1 MRNIEGQELF
11 IHVCSRN
18 PIAVWA
24 IEQLLTPELLNAR
37 FDKWLPNQLFICSEG
52 IHVLLIDASSVPE
65 WPEVVRKWT
74 DDGHRTILL
83 VAESCDSHGAE
94 LRALHLGVRGIV
106 RVSPEFGQQLSD
118 AISSI
123 VRGQL
128 FAKGDTLED
137 FYCGAKRPVSRSVI
151 PILSFREEQA
161 IELLLRGFSNKRIGV
176 VLGISER
183 TAKFHVCNILRKL
196 RVSSRRE
203 LIGKYSELF
212 DQPQSA

>member
-1 MRNIEGQELF
+1 MRNIEGQELS

-37 FDKWLPNQLFICSEG
+37 FDKWLPNQLSICSEG

-106 RVSPEFGQQLSD
+106 RVSPEFGQHLSD

-123 VRGQL
+123 ARGQL
-128 FAKGDTLED
+128 FAKGDTLEN
-137 FYCGAKRPVSRSVI
+137 FYCGAKRPGSRSVI

-161 IELLLRGFSNKRIGV
+161 IELLLK
-176 VLGISER
+176 
-183 TAKFHVCNILRKL
+183 
-196 RVSSRRE
+196 VSQTRE
-203 LIGKYSELF
+203 LGLFSALASEPPNF
-212 DQPQSA
+212 TFAISCANCG